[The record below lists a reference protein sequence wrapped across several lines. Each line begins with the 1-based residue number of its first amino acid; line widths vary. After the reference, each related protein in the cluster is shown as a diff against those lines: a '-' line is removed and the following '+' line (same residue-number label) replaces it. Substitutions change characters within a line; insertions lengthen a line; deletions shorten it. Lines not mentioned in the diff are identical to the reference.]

1 MVMKIKDT
9 SRQVTFWQVP
19 HLDNLEF
26 LHGSNITYD
35 YPRHMHDE
43 HCVVLMLRGKEKT
56 TCRGK
61 SHDALPGNILLINA
75 EDVHSSQSF
84 ETEYVVIKIKQNVLN
99 RISCDVFGRE
109 SQTPHFSEF
118 VCHDKFVFRLFLNLY
133 RKLMVNVSLLEQ
145 ESEFISTIEKLLTQ
159 QKKNYSTHQ
168 PIGKEPRYVKSV
180 RDYLKSHYAENVSLS
195 QLASVADLSRF
206 YLLRVF
212 CNRMGVA
219 PHEYQTQVRIT
230 HARKL
235 LRKGYSI
242 LDAALET
249 GFFDQ
254 SHFSRNFKRISGR
267 SPGQYLSESNIVQD
281 A

>member
-1 MVMKIKDT
+1 MKFDANSWQLK
-9 SRQVTFWQVP
+9 FWRVP
-19 HLDNLEF
+19 HLDNLEL

-35 YPRHMHDE
+35 YPRHMHEE
-43 HCVVLMLRGKEKT
+43 HCIVLMLRGKEIT

-61 SHDALPGNILLINA
+61 SHTALSGSVLLINA
-75 EDVHSSQSF
+75 DEVHSSQSF
-84 ETEYVVIKIKQNVLN
+84 ETEYIVIKIKQNVLN
-99 RISCDVFGRE
+99 RIAFDIFGRE
-109 SQTPHFSEF
+109 PETPYFSEF
-118 VCHDKFVFRLFLNLY
+118 INRDKLMFRLLLNLY
-133 RKLMVNVSLLEQ
+133 RKLTENISLLEQ
-145 ESEFISTIEKLLTQ
+145 ESEFISAIEQLLTQ
-159 QKKNYSTHQ
+159 QNKNYSALE
-168 PIGKEPRYVKSV
+168 PVGKESCYVKSV
-180 RDYLKSHYAENVSLS
+180 RDYLKSHYAENISLS

-212 CNRMGVA
+212 RNQMGVP

-254 SHFSRNFKRISGR
+254 SHFSRNFKRITGR
-267 SPGQYLSESNIVQD
+267 TPGQYLSESNIVQD
-281 A
+281 TTE

>member
-1 MVMKIKDT
+1 MKVEDNSWQLK
-9 SRQVTFWQVP
+9 FWRVP
-19 HLDNLEF
+19 HLDNLEL

-35 YPRHMHDE
+35 YPRHMHEE
-43 HCVVLMLRGKEKT
+43 HCVALMLRGKEIT
-56 TCRGK
+56 NCRGK
-61 SHDALPGNILLINA
+61 SHIALPGNILLINA
-75 EDVHSSQSF
+75 DEVHSSQSF
-84 ETEYVVIKIKQNVLN
+84 ETEYIVIKIKQNILN
-99 RISCDVFGRE
+99 RIAFDIFGCE
-109 SQTPHFSEF
+109 PETPYFSEF
-118 VCHDKFVFRLFLNLY
+118 INRDKLMFRLLLNLY
-133 RKLMVNVSLLEQ
+133 RKLTENISLLEQ
-145 ESEFISTIEKLLTQ
+145 ESEFISAIEQLLTQ
-159 QKKNYSTHQ
+159 QNKNYSVLQ
-168 PIGKEPRYVKSV
+168 PVGKEPRCVKSV

-212 CNRMGVA
+212 RSQMGVP

-254 SHFSRNFKRISGR
+254 SHFSRNFKRITGR
-267 SPGQYLSESNIVQD
+267 TPGKYLSESNIVQD
-281 A
+281 RAE